1 MYPGAIALIDA
12 LGFRGIWDRHEPDDV
27 LIELKTMQGWI
38 NERIV
43 VPAEPSLECRVGYLS
58 DTLAVSTLIK
68 ESINDKPAWS
78 ALHLGAIVSRIMD
91 RTLRSKVP
99 LAYRGAIDIG
109 IHEVSPHF
117 IIGPAV
123 DQAATVYDLA
133 QGAFVWFAPKARD
146 EVSKLLKANPHL
158 ETFLVE
164 FDVPFKNGDRF
175 NTYTVSPLAHARD
188 TDDANLLTRSL
199 LGTFSGSNID
209 IAIKRQ
215 NTMRH
220 IRACY
225 ASRQFDIPAELS
237 AL

>member
-68 ESINDKPAWS
+68 ETINDKPAWS

-99 LAYRGAIDIG
+99 LAYRGAI
-109 IHEVSPHF
+109 
-117 IIGPAV
+117 
-123 DQAATVYDLA
+123 
-133 QGAFVWFAPKARD
+133 
-146 EVSKLLKANPHL
+146 
-158 ETFLVE
+158 
-164 FDVPFKNGDRF
+164 
-175 NTYTVSPLAHARD
+175 
-188 TDDANLLTRSL
+188 
-199 LGTFSGSNID
+199 
-209 IAIKRQ
+209 
-215 NTMRH
+215 
-220 IRACY
+220 
-225 ASRQFDIPAELS
+225 
-237 AL
+237 